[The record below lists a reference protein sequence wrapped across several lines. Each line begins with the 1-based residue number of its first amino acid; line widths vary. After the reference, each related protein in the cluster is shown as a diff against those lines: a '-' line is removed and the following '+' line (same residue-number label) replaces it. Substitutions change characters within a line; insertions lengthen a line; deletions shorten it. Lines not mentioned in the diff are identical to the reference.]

1 MKPCERAWC
10 IDRVQGH
17 RLQGH
22 TRRTMN
28 ASSRQHCLE
37 LCLGERD
44 FLCRW
49 VWNMAIFRLL
59 HRESYSTDGR
69 FPATWFFFP
78 SSVAI
83 SASSVAGDRGGGR
96 TRLEIQR
103 ESTHGAQGSSS
114 LFSSSSSRSWR
125 IESTST
131 RSGAFSSYWVPR
143 SRRRTLHHAP
153 TESGVF
159 LGHEAA
165 IPDVSCELEH
175 RRERSGYLSGKV
187 AEK

>member
-1 MKPCERAWC
+1 
-10 IDRVQGH
+10 
-17 RLQGH
+17 
-22 TRRTMN
+22 
-28 ASSRQHCLE
+28 
-37 LCLGERD
+37 
-44 FLCRW
+44 
-49 VWNMAIFRLL
+49 MAIFRLL

-83 SASSVAGDRGGGR
+83 SASSVAGGRGGGR